1 MDMVYG
7 DERGLVTVKD
17 NEQGLLGIEDDVR
30 EVQDQGGQLDSR
42 YGGKYN
48 GNGGKQAKDARRCV

>member
-1 MDMVYG
+1 MMDMVYG

-30 EVQDQGGQLDSR
+30 EV
-42 YGGKYN
+42 
-48 GNGGKQAKDARRCV
+48 